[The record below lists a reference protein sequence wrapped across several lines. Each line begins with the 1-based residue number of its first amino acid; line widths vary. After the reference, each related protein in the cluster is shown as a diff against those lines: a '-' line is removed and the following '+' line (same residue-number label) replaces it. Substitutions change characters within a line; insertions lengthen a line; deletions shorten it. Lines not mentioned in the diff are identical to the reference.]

1 MLKCVFNRYM
11 IRKLF
16 SNTIISTPIN
26 INGNISYEG
35 IWKYR
40 KYIIKYIN
48 INYDEGIAHE
58 SFSFKIILRSPCY
71 NHISSNVSMTF
82 I

>member
-1 MLKCVFNRYM
+1 M

-35 IWKYR
+35 ILKHRKYR
-40 KYIIKYIN
+40 CHSLVLFILFIM
-48 INYDEGIAHE
+48 NYDEGIARE
-58 SFSFKIILRSPCY
+58 SFSFKIILRSPLY
-71 NHISSNVSMTF
+71 NHLSSNISVIF